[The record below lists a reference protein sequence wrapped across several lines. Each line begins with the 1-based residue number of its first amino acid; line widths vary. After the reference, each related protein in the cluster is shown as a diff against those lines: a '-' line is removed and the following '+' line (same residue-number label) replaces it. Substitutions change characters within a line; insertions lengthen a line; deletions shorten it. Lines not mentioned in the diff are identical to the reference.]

1 MYKILK
7 KKKYFLD
14 SIEFSEIRDQN
25 IEEIRKI
32 RNSQIEILR
41 QKNIF

>member
-14 SIEFSEIRDQN
+14 KIEFSEIRPQN

-32 RNSQIEILR
+32 
-41 QKNIF
+41 KN